1 MKKIKQR
8 IIVTSLRLIIGLV
21 IVLFATVLLSRVAVA
36 EVTEEWIVNYN
47 SPANSTDIPWALAV
61 DNKGNVYVTGWS
73 HSGTSWDYATVKYDT
88 FGNKLWPGG
97 ARYNGSGNGADY
109 AQALAVDA
117 QGNVYVTGTSSG
129 SDSGQDYVTVKYD
142 PNGTPLWGEEGA
154 RYNGPGNGDDVA
166 WALAVDVIVL

>member
-61 DNKGNVYVTGWS
+61 DNKGN
-73 HSGTSWDYATVKYDT
+73 
-88 FGNKLWPGG
+88 
-97 ARYNGSGNGADY
+97 
-109 AQALAVDA
+109 
-117 QGNVYVTGTSSG
+117 NVV
-129 SDSGQDYVTVKYD
+129 
-142 PNGTPLWGEEGA
+142 
-154 RYNGPGNGDDVA
+154 
-166 WALAVDVIVL
+166 